1 MSLKMLVGRVDEED
15 NGRGE
20 MYGKPTLIATSRILD
35 PMGSAER
42 EGGQGGTSAW
52 NWHRESD
59 TVTSIRR
66 STEDAGTRLQG
77 AMEGFRVRLWFH
89 LWLIG
94 PPLSLE
100 YGSIQ

>member
-1 MSLKMLVGRVDEED
+1 
-15 NGRGE
+15 
-20 MYGKPTLIATSRILD
+20 MYGKPALIATSRILD
-35 PMGSAER
+35 PMGSTER

-77 AMEGFRVRLWFH
+77 AMELGNKRRGRKLLSAWGGFEVLHRELQ
-89 LWLIG
+89 IC
-94 PPLSLE
+94 S
-100 YGSIQ
+100 